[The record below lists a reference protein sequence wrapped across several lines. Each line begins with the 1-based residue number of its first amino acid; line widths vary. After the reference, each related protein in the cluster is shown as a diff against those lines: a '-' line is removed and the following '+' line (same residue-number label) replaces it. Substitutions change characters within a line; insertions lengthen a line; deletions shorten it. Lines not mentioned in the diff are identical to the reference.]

1 MPVRS
6 ARVAS
11 VVARIVPP
19 TQKKPITF
27 NNVVVAWNASRESA
41 RAVGDAAG
49 IIDGAEKVTGALGY
63 TADMAIPGLLHTK
76 LVLSERP
83 HARIVALDLAAAG
96 AMPGVAGIFWHGNT
110 PHGRYN
116 SSIWFEGQE
125 ALEDEEM
132 FPEVVRHVGDRVAAV
147 VAETPEIAARAARLI
162 RVTYED
168 RLAMLDPLAAKAHR
182 GPTTDAGGTPT
193 FLNPIEDKHFAMG
206 DVNAAMAR
214 ADLVVETRVVTPK
227 THHAAIEPHVA
238 VAMPEGDGRIRIY
251 SPCQSIFAV
260 QVVVAKALGMTAADF
275 RVIKPPIGGSFGG
288 KAEPILDPLC
298 AFFAKVLQRPVTI
311 ALSRQETCLATR
323 MRSRVHGTMRTA
335 LTRDGRILARD
346 TETLADVGAYSTGGN
361 YLPGSMLQRLV
372 RLYDVPNERYDG
384 QAVYTNTP
392 PTGAFRGYG
401 SPQIHT
407 LAEIN
412 MDQAATALRLDP
424 LELRLRNILGPHAIE
439 PYQGLDVGNAGI
451 RECLEQGAVRF
462 GWRDRRA
469 SARHEGRKRSGV
481 GLACAAHVNG
491 CFPGSDE
498 QSTVTMR
505 MAADGRVEI
514 VAALHD
520 LGCGANT
527 TLTQIAAE
535 ELSLDPHRFVIVPSD
550 TDHARYDIGTR
561 ASRMTYILGEAIRR
575 AAVALRN
582 EVLREASRL
591 MNCAADDLSLVDG
604 GLRHGYG
611 AGARLTFS
619 DMASQLAGTGSDLPQ
634 ATSTYAATANPSSYA
649 AHFAAVEVDVY
660 TGRVKVTDYL
670 AAHDVGRAINP
681 MLVEGQIHGGIQ
693 NGIGYGLFEDVVI
706 DPATGVM
713 KADRFSRYHIVN
725 APEMPPVDILLVE
738 KGEPTGPF
746 GAKAVGEIA
755 TIPVAAAVVN
765 AVNHALGTSLT
776 DLPLTPE
783 KIVAALWP

>member
-1 MPVRS
+1 MNY
-6 ARVAS
+6 
-11 VVARIVPP
+11 VARRLPLL
-19 TQKKPITF
+19 
-27 NNVVVAWNASRESA
+27 
-41 RAVGDAAG
+41 DG
-49 IIDGAEKVTGALGY
+49 IEKVTGTLEY
-63 TADMAIPGLLHTK
+63 TADMTVPGLLHTK
-76 LVLSERP
+76 LVLSEKP
-83 HARIVALDLAAAG
+83 HARIAALDLDEAKAL
-96 AMPGVAGIFWHGNT
+96 PGVAGIFWHGNT

-147 VAETPEIAARAARLI
+147 VAETPEIAALAASLI
-162 RVTYED
+162 RVTYEE
-168 RLAMLDPLAAKAHR
+168 RPASLDPLKAREMR
-182 GPTTDAGGTPT
+182 GAVTGPDGKPT
-193 FLNPIEDKHFAMG
+193 FLNPIKDKHFNVG
-206 DVNAAMAR
+206 NVTAAFQQ
-214 ADLVVETRVVTPK
+214 ADHVVETRAVTPK
-227 THHAAIEPHVA
+227 THHCAIETHVA
-238 VAMPEGDGRIRIY
+238 IAMPEGDGRIRIY

-260 QVVVAKALGMTAADF
+260 QVVVAKALGMKAADF

-298 AFFAKVLQRPVTI
+298 AYFAKMLQRPVII
-311 ALSRQETCLATR
+311 ALDRHETCLATR
-323 MRSRVHGTMRTA
+323 MRSRVFGTMKTA
-335 LTRDGRILARD
+335 MTHDGRILARD

-372 RLYDVPNERYDG
+372 RLYDVPNERYYG
-384 QAVYTNTP
+384 QSVYTNTP

-412 MDQAATALRLDP
+412 LDQVARALELDP
-424 LELRLRNILGPHAIE
+424 VDLRLRNVVKPYAIE
-439 PYQGLDVGNAGI
+439 PYQGLEVGNAGI
-451 RECLEQGAVRF
+451 RECLEQGAERF
-462 GWRDRRA
+462 HWQQRRA
-469 SARHEGRKRSGV
+469 SAKHAGRKRTGFGV
-481 GLACAAHVNG
+481 ACAAHVNG

-498 QSTVTMR
+498 SSTVTMR
-505 MAADGRVEI
+505 MAGDGRVEI

-535 ELSLDPHRFVIVPSD
+535 VLSLDPQSFVIVPSD

-575 AAVALRN
+575 TAVAFREDLLRGGA
-582 EVLREASRL
+582 LL
-591 MNCAADDLSLVDG
+591 MNCAVSDLSLADG
-604 GLRHGYG
+604 EMRRSYG
-611 AGARLTFS
+611 AGASLS
-619 DMASQLAGTGSDLPQ
+619 LANMAHQLAGTGQPLPQ

-649 AHFAAVEVDVY
+649 AHFAAVEVDIY
-660 TGRVKVTDYL
+660 TGRVKITDYL

-681 MLVEGQIHGGIQ
+681 MLVEGQILGGIQ
-693 NGIGYGLFEDVVI
+693 NGIGYALFEDVVI
-706 DPATGVM
+706 DPITGIM
-713 KADRFSRYHIVN
+713 KADRLSRYHIVN
-725 APEMPPVDILLVE
+725 APEMPPVDMLLVE
-738 KGEPTGPF
+738 KGEPTGPY

-765 AVNHALGTSLT
+765 AVNHALGTALT